1 MNSRAVL
8 FPPHSTHGL
17 GMTPSKNNRRSKA
30 REVALQMLYQID
42 LNSDVDYHTIRSQI
56 GERIS
61 DDALSEFCWF
71 LFIGVMERRDELDG
85 SIQAIAEN
93 WSLKRMAPTDRNV
106 LRIGTYELRHT
117 STPPKVV
124 IDEALEL
131 AKKFGSAA
139 SSQFVNGLLD
149 RLIPE
154 HRRKELELPIE
165 EEPDE
170 GPLPV
175 PEIDPDE

>member
-1 MNSRAVL
+1 
-8 FPPHSTHGL
+8 
-17 GMTPSKNNRRSKA
+17 MTPSKNNRRSKA

-42 LNSDVDYHTIRSQI
+42 LNPDMDYHTIRDQI
-56 GERIS
+56 AERIS

-106 LRIGTYELRHT
+106 LRIGNYELRHT

-149 RLIPE
+149 RLIPD
-154 HRRKELELPIE
+154 HRRKELDLPVE
-165 EEPDE
+165 DEVDE
-170 GPLPV
+170 GPEP
-175 PEIDPDE
+175 PSPDDLDE